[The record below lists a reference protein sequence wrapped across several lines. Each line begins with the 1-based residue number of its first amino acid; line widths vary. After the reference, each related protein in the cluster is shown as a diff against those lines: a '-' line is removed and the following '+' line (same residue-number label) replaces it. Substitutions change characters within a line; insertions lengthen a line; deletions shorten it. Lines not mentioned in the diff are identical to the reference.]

1 MKKILLAIMMVL
13 PMTIMAQSKF
23 AHYNY
28 ADILPNMKEYVAA
41 QTELQ
46 SMEKQYM
53 DDLKLMQDE
62 LQKKAEDYQKEAA
75 NLLDNVRARREQE
88 LNDLAQRFQQTQQD
102 SQLALQKAS
111 QEKMALIVEKVMA
124 AVKKIGEAGGYVY
137 IVDISSGAISFVNT
151 ALSTD
156 ITPQLNRELGTL
168 ATATPA
174 ASANQAVYGS
184 CPRPSNVQIQ

>member
-1 MKKILLAIMMVL
+1 MKKILLAILMAAPL
-13 PMTIMAQSKF
+13 TIMAQSKF
-23 AHYNY
+23 AHFNL
-28 ADILPNMKEYVAA
+28 AEILPNMKEYATA

-46 SMEKQYM
+46 NMDKQYM

-102 SQLALQKAS
+102 SQLALQKAT
-111 QEKMALIVEKVMA
+111 QEKMAMISEKVMA

-137 IVDISSGAISFVNT
+137 VVDTSTGAISFVNT

-156 ITPQLNRELGTL
+156 ITAQLKKELGVT
-168 ATATPA
+168 ATATATSATPA
-174 ASANQAVYGS
+174 K
-184 CPRPSNVQIQ
+184 

>member
-1 MKKILLAIMMVL
+1 MKKILMAILMAAPL
-13 PMTIMAQSKF
+13 TIMAQSKF
-23 AHYNY
+23 AHFNL
-28 ADILPNMKEYVAA
+28 AEILPNMKEYATA

-46 SMEKQYM
+46 NMEKQYM

-102 SQLALQKAS
+102 SQLALQKAT
-111 QEKMALIVEKVMA
+111 QEKMAMISEKVMA
-124 AVKKIGEAGGYVY
+124 AVKKLGETGGYVY
-137 IVDISSGAISFVNT
+137 VVDTSTGAISFVNT

-156 ITPQLNRELGTL
+156 ITAQLKKELGVT
-168 ATATPA
+168 ATATATSATPA
-174 ASANQAVYGS
+174 K
-184 CPRPSNVQIQ
+184 

>member
-1 MKKILLAIMMVL
+1 MKKILMAILMAAPL
-13 PMTIMAQSKF
+13 TIMAQSKF
-23 AHYNY
+23 AHFNL
-28 ADILPNMKEYVAA
+28 AEILPNMKEYVTA

-46 SMEKQYM
+46 NMDKQYM

-102 SQLALQKAS
+102 SQLALQKAT
-111 QEKMALIVEKVMA
+111 QEKMAMISEKVMA
-124 AVKKIGEAGGYVY
+124 AVKKIGETGGYVY
-137 IVDISSGAISFVNT
+137 VVDTSTGAISFVNT

-156 ITPQLNRELGTL
+156 ITAQLKKELGVT
-168 ATATPA
+168 ATATATAATPA
-174 ASANQAVYGS
+174 K
-184 CPRPSNVQIQ
+184 

>member
-1 MKKILLAIMMVL
+1 MAILMAAPL
-13 PMTIMAQSKF
+13 TIMAQSKF
-23 AHYNY
+23 AHFNL
-28 ADILPNMKEYVAA
+28 AEILPNMKEYVTA

-46 SMEKQYM
+46 NMDKQYM

-102 SQLALQKAS
+102 SQLALQKAT
-111 QEKMALIVEKVMA
+111 QEKMAMISEKVMA
-124 AVKKIGEAGGYVY
+124 AVKKIGETGGYVY
-137 IVDISSGAISFVNT
+137 VVDTSTGAISFVNT

-156 ITPQLNRELGTL
+156 ITAQLKKELGVT
-168 ATATPA
+168 ATATATAATPA
-174 ASANQAVYGS
+174 K
-184 CPRPSNVQIQ
+184 

>member
-1 MKKILLAIMMVL
+1 MKKILLAILMAAPL
-13 PMTIMAQSKF
+13 TIMAQSKF
-23 AHYNY
+23 AHFNL
-28 ADILPNMKEYVAA
+28 AEILPNMKEYVTA

-46 SMEKQYM
+46 NMDKQYM

-102 SQLALQKAS
+102 SQLALQKAT
-111 QEKMALIVEKVMA
+111 QEKMAMISEKVMA
-124 AVKKIGEAGGYVY
+124 AVKKIGETGGYVY
-137 IVDISSGAISFVNT
+137 VVDTSTGAISFVNT

-156 ITPQLNRELGTL
+156 ITAQLKKELGVT
-168 ATATPA
+168 ATATATTPA
-174 ASANQAVYGS
+174 K
-184 CPRPSNVQIQ
+184 